1 MGVGGNNEK
10 LSIIGWHFLTDSKTG
25 PQMRVPLHA
34 FLAQV
39 SFLHNQRPLASQTC
53 MVISGDIKGK
63 RQLKMYTCSLRADV
77 IDGFVI
83 NSAIFIWIAG

>member
-1 MGVGGNNEK
+1 MGGNNEK
-10 LSIIGWHFLTDSKTG
+10 LSIIGWHFLTDSNTG
-25 PQMRVPLHA
+25 PQMKAPRPA
-34 FLAQV
+34 CLAQV
-39 SFLHNQRPLASQTC
+39 SFLHDQRPLASRTR

-63 RQLKMYTCSLRADV
+63 RQLKMHTYSFRADV